1 MERPSVTVEQFVK
14 ETAGPL
20 QMRLLAG
27 EGNLKRV
34 IREPTVNRPGLALS
48 GFTRYFAD
56 KRVQVMGH
64 VEVYYLRELRPEE
77 REARFAYLF
86 AYKIPCIVFSRGLKP
101 DKEFLAAAEQAG
113 VPIF

>member
-20 QMRLLAG
+20 QMKLLAG
-27 EGNLKRV
+27 EANLKRV

-48 GFTRYFAD
+48 GFTRYFAY

-64 VEVYYLRELRPEE
+64 AEVFYLRSLRQEE
-77 REARFAYLF
+77 REARYAYLF
-86 AYKIPCIVFSRGLKP
+86 AYKIPCIVFSRSLKAEQ
-101 DKEFLAAAEQAG
+101 EFLKRFQR
-113 VPIF
+113 